1 MFASLVSHLNFAR
14 YIKSKSISMKV
25 IADLVA
31 VMESFII
38 YGIGF
43 AIYLFYV
50 DGAQLHDLQYHTVTG
65 LVALVL
71 VGAFQINKLYDLE
84 PLADPGQQIKKIAS
98 ITTATLLAIIILL
111 FVLKVSTNFSRF
123 WVFSWYFTTTLVL
136 SLERAWLYSFL
147 VKSAVSGQLT
157 KKVVIF
163 GVDKNADKFVNAIQN
178 DNYPWVQIA
187 GFFDDRLGRSTSIIN
202 GQTVIGNIDT
212 LIDFIRENR
221 CDEVLV
227 ILPMEAQHR
236 INTVVNKLRVLPV
249 PVRLMPD
256 IAALNFVNCKYDYFN
271 GIPVL
276 TILDKPLTE
285 WDYLI
290 KLIEDRVL
298 ALVFL
303 ILLTPILLIIA
314 LLIKLDSPGPVLF
327 KQKRYGYNN
336 RKIEVYKFRSM
347 YIDKQDNDATKLVTR
362 NDPRVTKLGAFLRKS
377 SLDELPQFFNVL
389 KGEMSIVGPRPHAL
403 KASAQGKLY
412 EEAVAGY
419 AERHKVKPGVTGWAQ
434 VNGWR
439 GETDTEEKI
448 IKRVEHDIYYI
459 ENWSLYLDLLIILRT
474 VWVLGGQKNAY

>member
-1 MFASLVSHLNFAR
+1 MR
-14 YIKSKSISMKV
+14 V
-25 IADLVA
+25 IADFLA
-31 VMESFII
+31 VTEFLLI

-43 AIYLFYV
+43 SIYLFYV
-50 DGAQLHDLQYHTVTG
+50 NEAQADSVQYHSVIG
-65 LVALVL
+65 LIALFL
-71 VGAFQINKLYDLE
+71 IGIFHLNNLYDLE
-84 PLADPGQQIKKIAS
+84 PIADPGQQIKKIAS
-98 ITTATLLAIIILL
+98 ITSGTLLGVIILL
-111 FVLKVSTNFSRF
+111 FVLKFSTNFSRF
-123 WVFSWYFTTTLVL
+123 WVFSWYFVVTFVL
-136 SLERAWLYSFL
+136 SLERAWLYNFL
-147 VKSAVSGQLT
+147 VKSAISGHLT

-163 GVDKNADKFVNAIQN
+163 GVDKHADKFVSAIQN
-178 DNYPWVQIA
+178 DKYPWVQIA
-187 GFFDDRLGRSTSIIN
+187 GFFDDRLGRASSIIN

-212 LIDFIRENR
+212 LIEFIRENR

-227 ILPMEAQHR
+227 ILPMDAQER
-236 INTVVNKLRVLPV
+236 INAVINKLRVLPV

-285 WDYLI
+285 WDYII
-290 KLIEDRVL
+290 KFVEDRVL
-298 ALVFL
+298 AFIFL
-303 ILLTPILLIIA
+303 ILLTPILLFIA

-336 RKIEVYKFRSM
+336 RLIEVYKFRSM
-347 YIDKQDNDATKLVTR
+347 HVNQQDNDASKLVTR
-362 NDPRVTKLGAFLRKS
+362 NDPRVTKLGGFLRKS

-389 KGEMSIVGPRPHAL
+389 KGEMSIVGPRPHAI
-403 KASAQGKLY
+403 KASAEGKLY

-474 VWVLGGQKNAY
+474 VFVLAGQKNAY